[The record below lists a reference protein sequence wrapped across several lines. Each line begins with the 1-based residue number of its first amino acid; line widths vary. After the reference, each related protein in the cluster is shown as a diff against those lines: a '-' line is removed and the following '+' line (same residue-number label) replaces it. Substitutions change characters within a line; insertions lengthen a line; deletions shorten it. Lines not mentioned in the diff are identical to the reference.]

1 MSAVLQQDQQ
11 FRFPALQRKDG
22 NATVQQLS
30 EQFYQQ
36 GFQAGVAA
44 TEQDAY
50 QRGVAEGQQQLQE
63 FWQKELEKQQNEL
76 AQKQQRALDF
86 LTEQFNQQLQY
97 KEQQLGQELLL
108 LVQQLASS
116 VLQTEL
122 VLQPSLLQLAID
134 QLLPQLGAT
143 DPLQS
148 IQLSQADAS
157 LFNGI
162 RHIQQIPLQFDAA
175 LPSGRVQFN
184 GRQQLHQLDF
194 QQRLEQ
200 AMLPVRRQLL
210 GDDA

>member
-11 FRFPALQRKDG
+11 FRFPTLQRKDG
-22 NATVQQLS
+22 SVTVQQLS

-50 QRGVAEGQQQLQE
+50 QRGVTEGQQQLQD

-86 LTEQFNQQLQY
+86 LTEQFNQQLQH

-108 LVQQLASS
+108 LVQQLAST

-148 IQLSQADAS
+148 IQLSQADAP

-194 QQRLEQ
+194 QQRLAQ

>member
-1 MSAVLQQDQQ
+1 MNAVQQDHN

-36 GFQAGVAA
+36 GFQEGVAA
-44 TEQDAY
+44 TEQEAY
-50 QRGVAEGQQQLQE
+50 QRGVAEGQRQLE
-63 FWQKELEKQQNEL
+63 AFWQKELEKQQSEA

-86 LTEQFNQQLQY
+86 LTEQFNQQLNHT
-97 KEQQLGQELLL
+97 EQQLAQELLL
-108 LVQQLASS
+108 LVQQLAST
-116 VLQTEL
+116 VLQAEL
-122 VLQPSLLQLAID
+122 VLQPSLLQLAIE

-143 DPLQS
+143 DPLTS
-148 IQLSQADAS
+148 IQLSTTDAA
-157 LFNGI
+157 LFSGI

-175 LPSGRVQFN
+175 LPAGRVQFN

-194 QQRLEQ
+194 QQRLTQ
-200 AMLPVRRQLL
+200 AMAPVRTLLL

>member
-1 MSAVLQQDQQ
+1 MTALLQQDQQ
-11 FRFPALQRKDG
+11 FRFPTLQRKDG
-22 NATVQQLS
+22 SATAQQLS

-36 GFQAGVAA
+36 GFQAGVEA

-50 QRGVAEGQQQLQE
+50 QRGVAQGQQQLQE
-63 FWQKELEKQQNEL
+63 FWQKELEKQQSEQ

-86 LTEQFNQQLQY
+86 LTEQFTQQLQH

-108 LVQQLASS
+108 LVQQLAST

-122 VLQPSLLQLAID
+122 VLQPSLLQLAIE

-148 IQLSQADAS
+148 IQLSAADAA

-162 RHIQQIPLQFDAA
+162 RHIQQIPLQFDTN

-194 QQRLEQ
+194 EQRLTQ
-200 AMLPVRRQLL
+200 TMAPVRRLLL
-210 GDDA
+210 GEDA

>member
-11 FRFPALQRKDG
+11 FRFPTLQRKDG
-22 NATVQQLS
+22 HATAQQLS

-36 GFQAGVAA
+36 GFQAGVDA

-50 QRGVAEGQQQLQE
+50 QRGIADGQQQLQE
-63 FWQKELEKQQNEL
+63 FWQRELEKQQSEL
-76 AQKQQRALDF
+76 VQKQQRALDF
-86 LTEQFNQQLQY
+86 LTEQFSQQLQH

-108 LVQQLASS
+108 LVQQLAST

-148 IQLSQADAS
+148 IQLSQADAP

-162 RHIQQIPLQFDAA
+162 RQIQQIPLQFDAA

-194 QQRLEQ
+194 EQRLVQ
-200 AMLPVRRQLL
+200 AMAPVRRQLL

>member
-50 QRGVAEGQQQLQE
+50 QRGITEGQQQLQQ
-63 FWQKELEKQQNEL
+63 FWQQELEKQQSEL

-86 LTEQFNQQLQY
+86 LTEQFNQQLQH
-97 KEQQLGQELLL
+97 KEQQLAQELLL
-108 LVQQLASS
+108 LVQQLAST

-143 DPLQS
+143 DPLVS
-148 IQLSQADAS
+148 IQLSQADAP

>member
-44 TEQDAY
+44 TEQEAY
-50 QRGVAEGQQQLQE
+50 QRGVSEGQQQLQE

-86 LTEQFNQQLQY
+86 LTEQFNQQLQN
-97 KEQQLGQELLL
+97 KEQQLAQELLL
-108 LVQQLASS
+108 LVQQLAST

-143 DPLQS
+143 DPLVS
-148 IQLSQADAS
+148 IQLSQADAP

-200 AMLPVRRQLL
+200 AMLPVRRVLL

>member
-11 FRFPALQRKDG
+11 FRFPVLQRKDG
-22 NATVQQLS
+22 SATAQQLS

-44 TEQDAY
+44 TEQEAY
-50 QRGVAEGQQQLQE
+50 QRGVAEGQQQLEQ

-76 AQKQQRALDF
+76 KQKQQRALDF
-86 LTEQFNQQLQY
+86 LTEQFNQQLQH

-108 LVQQLASS
+108 LVQQLAST

-143 DPLQS
+143 DPLAS

-162 RHIQQIPLQFDAA
+162 RHIQQIPLQFDAT

-200 AMLPVRRQLL
+200 AMVPVRRLLL
-210 GDDA
+210 GEDA

>member
-11 FRFPALQRKDG
+11 FRFPTLQRKDG
-22 NATVQQLS
+22 NATAQQLS

-36 GFQAGVAA
+36 GFQAGVDA
-44 TEQDAY
+44 TEQEAY
-50 QRGVAEGQQQLQE
+50 QRGIADGQQQLQE
-63 FWQKELEKQQNEL
+63 FWQRELEKQQSEL
-76 AQKQQRALDF
+76 VQKQQRALDF
-86 LTEQFNQQLQY
+86 LTEQFSQQLQH

-108 LVQQLASS
+108 LVQQLAST

-148 IQLSQADAS
+148 IQLSQADAP

-162 RHIQQIPLQFDAA
+162 RQIQQIPLQFDAA

-194 QQRLEQ
+194 EQRLVQ
-200 AMLPVRRQLL
+200 AMAPVRRQLL

>member
-1 MSAVLQQDQQ
+1 MSAVVQQDQQ
-11 FRFPALQRKDG
+11 FRFPVLQRKDG
-22 NATVQQLS
+22 SATVQQLS

-50 QRGVAEGQQQLQE
+50 QRGITEGQQQLQQ
-63 FWQKELEKQQNEL
+63 FWQQELEKQQSEL

-86 LTEQFNQQLQY
+86 LTEQFNQQLQH
-97 KEQQLGQELLL
+97 KEQQLAQELLL
-108 LVQQLASS
+108 LVQQLAST

-143 DPLQS
+143 DPLVS
-148 IQLSQADAS
+148 IQLSQTDAP

-184 GRQQLHQLDF
+184 GSQQLHQLDF

>member
-1 MSAVLQQDQQ
+1 MSAVVQQDQQ
-11 FRFPALQRKDG
+11 FRFPSLQRKDG
-22 NATVQQLS
+22 SATVQQLS

-44 TEQDAY
+44 TEQEAY
-50 QRGVAEGQQQLQE
+50 QRGVTEGQQQLEQ

-86 LTEQFNQQLQY
+86 LTEQFNQQLQH

-108 LVQQLASS
+108 LVQQLASA

-122 VLQPSLLQLAID
+122 VLQPSLLQRAID

-148 IQLSQADAS
+148 IQLSQADAP

-162 RHIQQIPLQFDAA
+162 RHIQQIPLQFDAS

-200 AMLPVRRQLL
+200 AMLPVRRILL

>member
-1 MSAVLQQDQQ
+1 MTALLQQDQQ
-11 FRFPALQRKDG
+11 FRFPTLQRKDG
-22 NATVQQLS
+22 SATAQQLS

-36 GFQAGVAA
+36 GFQAGVEA

-50 QRGVAEGQQQLQE
+50 QRGVAQGQQQLQE
-63 FWQKELEKQQNEL
+63 FWQKELEKQQSEQ

-86 LTEQFNQQLQY
+86 LTEQFTQQLQH

-108 LVQQLASS
+108 LVQQLAST

-122 VLQPSLLQLAID
+122 VLQPSLLQLAIE

-148 IQLSQADAS
+148 IQLSAADAA

-162 RHIQQIPLQFDAA
+162 RHIQQIPLQFDTN

-194 QQRLEQ
+194 EQRLTQ
-200 AMLPVRRQLL
+200 AMAPVRRLLL
-210 GDDA
+210 GEDA